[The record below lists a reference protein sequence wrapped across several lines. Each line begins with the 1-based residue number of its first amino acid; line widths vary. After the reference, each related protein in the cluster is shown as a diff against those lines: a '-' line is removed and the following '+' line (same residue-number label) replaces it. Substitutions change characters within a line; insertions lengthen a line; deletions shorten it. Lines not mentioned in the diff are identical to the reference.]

1 MMKTILY
8 SISAAAFLLM
18 IVTTAMAD
26 IKVRQKMTMSGQT
39 FETTK
44 MIKKSRQR
52 TEQKMDASLGAA
64 DFMSQV
70 ATITQCD
77 LRRTVQVNDSK
88 KLYFAEPFAESSSNE
103 QTKPVAAPQQTG
115 PTRQGGTLTMS
126 SSIKDTGER
135 QTLFGLQARH
145 IITVLE
151 MESSAD
157 SCNGARKTKMEIDGW
172 YVDFSAEFSC
182 PLSIQQAPPQ
192 RSTKPGCIDRIVM
205 KGSGGGD
212 PGFLLNGT
220 TKFYDASGKV
230 QMTQTI
236 ETLELSRAT
245 LADSLFN
252 IPQDYKLVS
261 SSQELYSMPN
271 VADIIRQQ
279 NNRNDVNDAPNQNR
293 SGQNSMPANNGRKN
307 VGFNITAGS
316 NAKVNQSEISQYL
329 QNKLRENDLNG
340 SIGTSGST
348 DYVLNVEVKQVKESA
363 AGKVGGLFGK
373 ITGVDTKVGKTDVE
387 LIITLTA
394 PNSTTPITQ
403 SRVAKK
409 FDGNVAEAVQAALD
423 EAMDKILAEID
434 N

>member
-1 MMKTILY
+1 MKTILS
-8 SISAAAFLLM
+8 SIAAIAFLFAL
-18 IVTTAMAD
+18 VTTGMAD
-26 IKVRQKMTMSGQT
+26 IKVRQKMTMGGQT

-88 KLYFAEPFAESSSNE
+88 KLYFVEPFAEESSNE

-115 PTRQGGTLTMS
+115 PTRRGGTLTMS
-126 SSIKDTGER
+126 SSIRDTGER

-145 IITVLE
+145 IIIVME

-157 SCNGARKTKMEIDGW
+157 SCNGASKTKMEMDGW

-182 PLSIQQAPPQ
+182 PFNVQQAAPPQ
-192 RSTKPGCIDRIVM
+192 RPSKPGCVDRIVM

-220 TKFYDASGKV
+220 MKFYDASGNV
-230 QMTQTI
+230 QMAQTI

-252 IPQDYKLVS
+252 VPQDYKLVS

-271 VADIIRQQ
+271 MADLMRQQ
-279 NNRNDVNDAPNQNR
+279 NNRNDVNDEPNQNR
-293 SGQNSMPANNGRKN
+293 SGQNNMPANAGAKT
-307 VGFNITAGS
+307 VGLNITVGS

-329 QNKLRENDLNG
+329 QDKLRENDLNG
-340 SIGTSGST
+340 RVGTSGSL

-373 ITGVDTKVGKTDVE
+373 VTGVDAKVGKTDVE

-403 SRVAKK
+403 NRVAKK
-409 FDGNVAEAVQAALD
+409 FDGNTSDAIRAAID

>member
-1 MMKTILY
+1 MKTILS
-8 SISAAAFLLM
+8 SISAIALLVAFAA
-18 IVTTAMAD
+18 TAMAD
-26 IKVRQKMTMSGQT
+26 VKIRQKMTMGGQT

-52 TEQKMDASLGAA
+52 TEQKMDASAGAA

-77 LRRTVQVNDSK
+77 LRRTLQVNDSK
-88 KLYFAEPFAESSSNE
+88 KIYYVEPFAEESGA
-103 QTKPVAAPQQTG
+103 QTKPVATPQQTG
-115 PTRQGGTLTMS
+115 PTKRGGTLTMS
-126 SSIKDTGER
+126 FSVRDTGER

-145 IITVLE
+145 LIIVQE
-151 MESSAD
+151 MEASAD
-157 SCNGARKTKMEIDGW
+157 SCSGASKMKMEMDGW

-182 PLSIQQAPPQ
+182 PFNIQQAAPQ
-192 RSTKPGCIDRIVM
+192 RSVKPDCVDRIVM
-205 KGSGGGD
+205 KGNGGGD

-220 TKFYDASGKV
+220 IKFYDASGKV
-230 QMTQTI
+230 QMMQAL

-252 IPQDYKLVS
+252 VPQDYKLAS
-261 SSQELYSMPN
+261 SQQELYTIPS
-271 VADIIRQQ
+271 VADIMRQQ
-279 NNRNDVNDAPNQNR
+279 NDRNNSDDEPNR
-293 SGQNSMPANNGRKN
+293 SGQNNMPANTGAKT
-307 VGFNITAGS
+307 VGLNITVGG
-316 NAKVNQSEISQYL
+316 NAKINQAEITQYL
-329 QNKLRENDLNG
+329 QDKLRENDLSG
-340 SIGTSGST
+340 RIGTSGAL

-373 ITGVDTKVGKTDVE
+373 VTGVETKVGKTDVE

-394 PNSTTPITQ
+394 PNSTAAITQ

-409 FDGNVAEAVQAALD
+409 FDGNASDAIRAALD